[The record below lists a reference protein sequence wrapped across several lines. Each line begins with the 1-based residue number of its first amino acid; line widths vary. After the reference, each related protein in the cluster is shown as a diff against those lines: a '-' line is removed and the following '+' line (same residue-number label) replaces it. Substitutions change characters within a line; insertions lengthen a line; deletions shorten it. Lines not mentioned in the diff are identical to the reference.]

1 MVAQVQGWDPV
12 ARWALLLQIQD
23 HLWGLGASNEQVNNM
38 LIMNCHIYYG
48 PLSISWK
55 TIYENVPSLS
65 CSHESQFIFIQGWER
80 EWSGCH
86 CSHHNWQ
93 LLRNIRSPNLFMN
106 LFKRGE
112 NKSSLTTMTETYEV
126 YFPVWGVVFSIRLS
140 HGPLARNF
148 PSKGSFQYRP
158 PPCHRENRKIQ
169 TDLWIYINE
178 NTSLLCY
185 IKSCFP
191 AFSSTFSEC
200 RLSAQ

>member
-1 MVAQVQGWDPV
+1 MESSGMMSLASSDPRSSV
-12 ARWALLLQIQD
+12 RTRSFKWAGQWIVIMDFWLKVWAL
-23 HLWGLGASNEQVNNM
+23 
-38 LIMNCHIYYG
+38 
-48 PLSISWK
+48 SWK
-55 TIYENVPSLS
+55 SNYENVPSLS
-65 CSHESQFIFIQGWER
+65 RTHKRQFIFTQGWER

-140 HGPLARNF
+140 HGPLTRNF